1 LNATPSNYIIATS
14 HLDATAPIDSGSFD
28 SSRVTL
34 ARIHAL
40 LAIADEVRQLREEI
54 VIVAAAI
61 TGRDAEAGGLRRVL
75 DEHIERMARRQP
87 D

>member
-1 LNATPSNYIIATS
+1 VNATPSNYDLATS

-28 SSRVTL
+28 SNRTTV
-34 ARIHAL
+34 AQIHAL
-40 LAIADEVRQLREEI
+40 LAIAEEVRQLREAI

-61 TGRDAEAGGLRRVL
+61 SGLDSEAGGLRRIL
-75 DEHIERMARRQP
+75 EHMDRMARRQP

>member
-1 LNATPSNYIIATS
+1 MNTTPSNYDIATN
-14 HLDATAPIDSGSFD
+14 HVDAIAPIDSGSFD
-28 SSRVTL
+28 SSRTTL
-34 ARIHAL
+34 AQIHAL

-61 TGRDAEAGGLRRVL
+61 TGLDSEAGGLRRIL
-75 DEHIERMARRQP
+75 EHMERVDRRQP